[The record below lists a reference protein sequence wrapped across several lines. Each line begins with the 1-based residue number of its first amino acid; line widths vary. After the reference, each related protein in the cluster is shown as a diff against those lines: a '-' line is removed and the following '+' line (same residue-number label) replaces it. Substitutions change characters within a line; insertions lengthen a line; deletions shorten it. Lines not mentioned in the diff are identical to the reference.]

1 MHLLLVARDLSGE
14 TPELLFSIRSAYA
27 VVSLAHSRVLA
38 RALSHGFVP
47 RPVDTLPQA
56 RASLLIHM
64 HNVAQ
69 AFVCLLRRGLQLESV
84 AFQTGFHSVPSLVP
98 LHMHVMSRDF
108 DRFGVFV

>member
-14 TPELLFSIRSAYA
+14 TPEFLCSIRSAYA
-27 VVSLAHSRVLA
+27 VVSHVHSSVLE
-38 RALSHGFVP
+38 RALSHGLVLP
-47 RPVDTLPQA
+47 PVDTLPQA

-84 AFQTGFHSVPSLVP
+84 ALQAGFHSVPSLVP

-108 DRFGVFV
+108 DRCGMFV